1 MMVVVR
7 DLTISAVICGVIIT
21 LMIAALS

>member
-1 MMVVVR
+1 MVVVR